1 MEFAHTRACA
11 VGVIPPFCA
20 WVSKPNGACF
30 LLLSGHLL
38 NCYKGYEGLK
48 TLADQSARSSEVGF
62 DRAMADEIVTREEI
76 RAMRRSYSDA
86 GLETLPNNPFEA
98 FAVWL
103 KQAHENS
110 VIVEAN
116 AMVLSTLASDGQIT
130 TRTVLLKDISEGGF
144 TFFTNYESRK
154 AHGIELNQNV
164 SLLFPW
170 YAMERQV
177 SISGIA
183 EKVSEQESD
192 DYFATRPWGSQIG
205 AWASH
210 QSSPLAS
217 RDELEQRYEGAAQ
230 KWPEGSVVPR
240 PPHWGGYRVTPLN
253 IEFWQGRYS
262 RLHDRLRY
270 ERSNT
275 AADWELSR
283 YYP

>member
-1 MEFAHTRACA
+1 M
-11 VGVIPPFCA
+11 
-20 WVSKPNGACF
+20 
-30 LLLSGHLL
+30 
-38 NCYKGYEGLK
+38 
-48 TLADQSARSSEVGF
+48 SEE
-62 DRAMADEIVTREEI
+62 AVTREEI
-76 RAMRRSYSDA
+76 RAMRRSYGDA
-86 GLETLPNNPFEA
+86 GLEILSEDPFEA
-98 FAVWL
+98 FAIWL
-103 KQAHENS
+103 KQAHENTI
-110 VIVEAN
+110 IVEAN
-116 AMVLSTLASDGQIT
+116 AMVLSTLDSSGQIN

-154 AHGIELNQNV
+154 AHAMEFSENV

-183 EKVSEQESD
+183 EKVSQTESD

-210 QSSPLAS
+210 QSSPLAT
-217 RDELEQRYEGAAQ
+217 REELEQRFEGAAQ
-230 KWPEGSVVPR
+230 KWPEGTTVPR
-240 PPHWGGYRVTPLN
+240 PPHWGGYRITPLN

-275 AADWELSR
+275 TANWELNR

>member
-98 FAVWL
+98 FALWL

-217 RDELEQRYEGAAQ
+217 REELEQRYEGAAQ